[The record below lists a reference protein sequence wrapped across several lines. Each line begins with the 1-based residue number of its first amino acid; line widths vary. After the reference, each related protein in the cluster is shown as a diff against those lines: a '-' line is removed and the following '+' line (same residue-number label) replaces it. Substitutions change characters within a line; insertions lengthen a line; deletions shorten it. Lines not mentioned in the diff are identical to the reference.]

1 MSDDKTQRDAPDN
14 TRIDIHDPDEVRHWS
29 QSLGV
34 TAEQLKEA
42 VARVGTSSIE
52 LDHEV
57 RLPDGRLA
65 ASGKSIL
72 VAWDLVARTKRSLSE
87 AERAALTS

>member
-1 MSDDKTQRDAPDN
+1 V
-14 TRIDIHDPDEVRHWS
+14 DI
-29 QSLGV
+29 
-34 TAEQLKEA
+34 
-42 VARVGTSSIE
+42 VARVAQVGTSSIE

-72 VAWDLVARTKRSLSE
+72 VAWDLVARTKRSLSD
-87 AERAALTS
+87 AERSALTTDS